1 MAQHNEVEFEREIAE
16 YLAGHGWLY
25 SPTDEGYDRER
36 AMFPADLLGYLSDTQ
51 PEQLAKVVKPGA
63 KDIAKQQVQLLD
75 RVVKVLDTPMENG
88 GGTLNA
94 LRKPVSHLAAKV
106 SLCQFRP
113 ESTLNPKTVSD
124 HAAVRLRVMRQVHFS
139 PVTGDTRSVDLVFF
153 VNGLPVA
160 TAELKTDFTQ
170 SVGDA
175 MTQYRTSRLPKDPD
189 TGQVQPL
196 FASGARALVHFAV
209 SNDEVWMT
217 TNLVGEKTHFL
228 PFNRGTETGGAGNPL
243 NPGGSPSSYLWER
256 VLQRDA
262 WLNILG
268 RLMYIKH
275 EKHTDPISGKT
286 SRSSSLRFPRFHQWE
301 AVTNLTAAVVA
312 EGVGQR
318 YLIQHSA
325 GSGKTDSIAWTAHR
339 MARLQVDNKKVFDSV
354 IVVTD
359 RNVLDAQLQD
369 AIKQIDNDS
378 NIVVAIDRDAASKS
392 GTSKSG
398 LLADALTHEK
408 LIIVVTIQTF
418 PFAMNE
424 IRKNKGLKGKTFAV
438 IADEAH
444 SSQSGQVAGKLKAVL
459 TAEELQDIEDG
470 GEIDAEAFL
479 AAEAT
484 ERAASQN
491 ISYFAF
497 TATPKGK
504 TLELFGRR
512 PTPDT
517 APEPFHFYTMKQAI
531 EEGYILDVLTGY
543 HSFKLAFQIGQNV
556 THSVDEV
563 DQSEATQAVMK
574 WVKLNPQTIAQKA
587 AIIVEHFRG
596 NVAHLLEGHAK
607 AMVVA
612 DSRKAAVRFK
622 LAIDEYVAKRGYGYG
637 TLVAFSGSV
646 QDPESGPEDFTEASM
661 NPGVH
666 DLRTSFTGDQYKVMI
681 VANKF
686 QTGFDQPLLCA
697 MYVDRKL
704 SGVTAVQTLSRLNRT
719 YRTPSGVSKTAAMTQ
734 VVDFVNDPA
743 AIQESFE
750 PYFTDAF
757 LETETDPN
765 LVHDLAAKLDTAA
778 IYTQVEVDQCAHAFV
793 NGKGN
798 NALKAAVGPGQ
809 KRFAERYNAA
819 LLHNGGDGDKTELAI
834 LDMFRKD
841 VGSFV
846 RLYDFMSQIVDYG
859 DAELEKKQIYLR
871 HLDRVIQPENY
882 TAPID
887 LSDVVLLQVKQVDQG
902 KTDITLGSRIGLSGM
917 TAAGSGE
924 KRDPTMVAFQAV
936 LDRLND
942 LFGSED
948 FTTSQKVSFLQALLR
963 TLLDDDALVQQAKVN
978 STKQFV
984 ESPDFDDAVTG
995 AVADN
1000 QGAHQKMSDYFF
1012 SDAPGRT
1019 KLISDIAKWFY
1030 QVVAVEADVPLNH
1043 GDSIGGGFGEWNPHG
1058 RSPVVGQTAQ
1068 TADRGH
1074 GGDDGDRTN

>member
-1 MAQHNEVEFEREIAE
+1 MRWPEVAQHNEIEFEKEIAE
-16 YLAGHGWLY
+16 YLHAHGWLY
-25 SPTDEGYDRER
+25 SRDDTGYDRER
-36 AMFPADLLGYLSDTQ
+36 ALFPEDVAGWLADTQ
-51 PEQLAKVVKPGA
+51 PEQLDKVVKSGSA
-63 KDIAKQQVQLLD
+63 DVAKQQDQLLD
-75 RVVKVLDTPMENG
+75 RIVKILDTPLENG
-88 GGTLNA
+88 GGTLNL
-94 LRKPVSHLAAKV
+94 LRKGFSHLSAKFQMCV
-106 SLCQFRP
+106 FRP
-113 ESTLNPKTVSD
+113 ESTLNVKRNGEY
-124 HAAVRLRVMRQVHFS
+124 AAVRLRVMRQVHFS
-139 PVTGDTRSVDLVFF
+139 TADNRSVDLVFF

-170 SVGDA
+170 TVTDA
-175 MTQYRTSRLPKDPD
+175 ISQYRTSRLPKDPA
-189 TGQVQPL
+189 TGKAQPL
-196 FASGARALVHFAV
+196 FVSGARALVHFAL

-217 TNLVGEKTHFL
+217 TKLAGDKTHFL
-228 PFNRGTETGGAGNPL
+228 PFNRGSEDGGAGNPL
-243 NPGGSPSSYLWER
+243 NPNGSRTSYLWEQ

-275 EKHTDPISGKT
+275 ESSTDPISGKT
-286 SRSSSLRFPRFHQWE
+286 SKSSTLRFPRFHQWE
-301 AVTNLTAAVVA
+301 AVSELTAAVTA
-312 EGVGQR
+312 EGVGKR

-339 MARLQVDNKKVFDSV
+339 MARLQVENTKVFDSV

-369 AIKQIDNDS
+369 AIKQIDNDQG
-378 NIVVAIDRDAASKS
+378 IVVAIDRDEAARA
-392 GTSKSG
+392 GGSKSG
-398 LLADALTHEK
+398 LLAKSLTDGK

-418 PFAMNE
+418 PFAMEE

-444 SSQSGQVAGKLKAVL
+444 SSQSGQVASKLKAVL

-470 GEIDAEAFL
+470 ADVDVEAVL
-479 AAEAT
+479 AAEAS
-484 ERAASQN
+484 ERAASAN
-491 ISYFAF
+491 ISFFAF

-504 TLELFGRR
+504 TLELFGR
-512 PTPDT
+512 
-517 APEPFHFYTMKQAI
+517 APAAGGKPVPFHVYTMKQAI

-543 HSFKLAFQIGQNV
+543 HSFKLAFQIGQNA
-556 THSVDEV
+556 TSEDEV
-563 DQSEATQAVMK
+563 DQSQATKEVMR

-587 AIIVEHFRG
+587 AIIVEHFRA
-596 NVAHLLEGHAK
+596 NVAHLLDGHAK
-607 AMVVA
+607 AMVVT
-612 DSRKAAVRFK
+612 DSRKAAVRYK
-622 LAIDEYVAKRGYGYG
+622 LAIDDFIAKKGYGYG
-637 TLVAFSGSV
+637 TLVAFSGAV
-646 QDPESGPEDFTEASM
+646 QDPESGPKDFTEATM

-666 DLRTSFTGDQYKVMI
+666 DLRTAFTGDAYRVMI

-697 MYVDRKL
+697 MYVDRIL

-719 YRTPSGVSKTAAMTQ
+719 YRTPSGVLKSAAMTQ
-734 VVDFVNDPA
+734 VVDFVNEPTVIREA
-743 AIQESFE
+743 FE

-778 IYTQVEVDQCAHAFV
+778 IYAQAEVDQCAEGFV
-793 NGKGN
+793 KGRGHS
-798 NALKAAVGPGQ
+798 ALAAAVDPGK
-809 KRFAERYNAA
+809 KRFAERYQAA
-819 LLHNGGDGDKTELAI
+819 LIHNGGEGDKAALAE

-859 DAELEKKQIYLR
+859 DPELEKKQIYLR
-871 HLDRVIQPENY
+871 HLDRVIQPDNY

-887 LSDVVLLQVKQVDQG
+887 LSDVVLQRVKQVDQG
-902 KTDITLGSRIGLSGM
+902 KSDISLGARVGLTGV

-924 KRDPTMVAFQAV
+924 KRDPKMVAFRQV

-948 FTTSQKVSFLQALLR
+948 FTQSQKVSFLESLLR
-963 TLLDDDALVQQAKVN
+963 TLLDNDSLVQQATVN

-1000 QGAHQKMSDYFF
+1000 QGAHEKMSDYFF
-1012 SDAPGRT
+1012 TNAPGRSH
-1019 KLISDIAKWFY
+1019 LISDIAKWFY
-1030 QVVAVEADVPLNH
+1030 QVVSEENA
-1043 GDSIGGGFGEWNPHG
+1043 S
-1058 RSPVVGQTAQ
+1058 T
-1068 TADRGH
+1068 
-1074 GGDDGDRTN
+1074 